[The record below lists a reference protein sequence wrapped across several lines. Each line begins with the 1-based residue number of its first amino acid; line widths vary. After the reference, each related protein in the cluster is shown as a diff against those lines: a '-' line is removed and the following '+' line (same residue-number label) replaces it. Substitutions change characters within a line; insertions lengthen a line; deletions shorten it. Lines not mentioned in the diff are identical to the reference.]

1 MVVRGNAPMIEN
13 STVSNGITRKSV
25 LRAMSVKLPAAV
37 SKQCAGDLGTVRQLN
52 GIEEVLKRILDILV
66 SFIALILLSPIMVL
80 VALFIAIEDGSP
92 VFYRQLRVGQH
103 GREFWFTKFRS
114 MRRDADAIKE
124 QLSKQNEAGD
134 VIFKM
139 ENDPRVTRVGRAI
152 RRLSIDELPQLWL
165 VLSGTMT
172 LVGPRPHLPK
182 EVDAYSTL
190 QKSRLQGKPGLL
202 CLREVTGRSRLTF
215 TEWVDLD
222 LEYLRHRSI
231 LLDCWVLLRVIPAVL
246 KAEGA
251 Y

>member
-1 MVVRGNAPMIEN
+1 MIEN
-13 STVSNGITRKSV
+13 STVSNGISRKSV
-25 LRAMSVKLPAAV
+25 RSAMSVKLPAAV
-37 SKQCAGDLGTVRQLN
+37 TKRCAGELGTVRPLS
-52 GIEEVLKRILDILV
+52 GIEQAIKRLLDIFV
-66 SFIALILLSPIMVL
+66 SATALIVLAPIMACVAVL
-80 VALFIAIEDGSP
+80 IAIEDGSP
-92 VFYRQLRVGQH
+92 IFYRQLRVGQD
-103 GREFWFTKFRS
+103 GCKFMFTKFRS
-114 MRRDADAIKE
+114 MRRDADAIRE
-124 QLSKQNEAGD
+124 DLMDDNEAGA

-139 ENDPRVTRVGRAI
+139 KNDPRVTRVGRAI
-152 RRLSIDELPQLWL
+152 RRLSVDELPQLWL

-215 TEWVDLD
+215 SEWVDLD
-222 LEYLRHRSI
+222 LEYLRHRSV

>member
-92 VFYRQLRVGQH
+92 VFYRQLRVGQN

>member
-1 MVVRGNAPMIEN
+1 MIDI
-13 STVSNGITRKSV
+13 STVSNGIARKSV
-25 LRAMSVKLPAAV
+25 QCAMSVKLPAAV
-37 SKQCAGDLGTVRQLN
+37 AKRCAGDLGTVRPLN
-52 GIEEVLKRILDILV
+52 AIERTIKRIVDVVV
-66 SFIALILLSPIMVL
+66 SVVALIVLSPIMAL
-80 VALFIAIEDGSP
+80 VALFIVLEDGSP
-92 VFYRQLRVGQH
+92 IFYRQLRVGQH

-124 QLSKQNEAGD
+124 QLMAENEAGD

-190 QKSRLQGKPGLL
+190 QKSRLEGKPGLL

-215 TEWVDLD
+215 SEWVDLD

-246 KAEGA
+246 KADGA

>member
-1 MVVRGNAPMIEN
+1 
-13 STVSNGITRKSV
+13 
-25 LRAMSVKLPAAV
+25 MSVKLPAAV
-37 SKQCAGDLGTVRQLN
+37 AKRCAGDLGTVRPLN
-52 GIEEVLKRILDILV
+52 AIERTIKRIVDVVV
-66 SFIALILLSPIMVL
+66 SVVALIVLSPIMAL
-80 VALFIAIEDGSP
+80 VALFIVLEDGSP
-92 VFYRQLRVGQH
+92 IFYRQLRVGQH

-124 QLSKQNEAGD
+124 QLMAENEAGD

-190 QKSRLQGKPGLL
+190 QKSRLEGKPGLL

-215 TEWVDLD
+215 SEWVDLD

-246 KAEGA
+246 KADGA

>member
-1 MVVRGNAPMIEN
+1 MIVRGNAPMIDN

-25 LRAMSVKLPAAV
+25 RRVMSVKLPAAV
-37 SKQCAGDLGTVRQLN
+37 SKHCAGELGTVRRLN
-52 GIEEVLKRILDILV
+52 AVEEATKRLLDIVV
-66 SFIALILLSPIMVL
+66 SAIALILLSPIMAC
-80 VALFIAIEDGSP
+80 VAVFIAIEDGSP
-92 VFYRQLRVGQH
+92 IFYRQLRVGQN

-124 QLSKQNEAGD
+124 QLMADNEAGE

-215 TEWVDLD
+215 SEWVDLD

>member
-1 MVVRGNAPMIEN
+1 MIDN
-13 STVSNGITRKSV
+13 STVSNGIARKSV
-25 LRAMSVKLPAAV
+25 QCAMSVKLPAAV
-37 SKQCAGDLGTVRQLN
+37 AKRCAGDLGTVRPLN
-52 GIEEVLKRILDILV
+52 AIERTTKRLV
-66 SFIALILLSPIMVL
+66 DVVVSVVALIVLSPIMAL
-80 VALFIAIEDGSP
+80 VALFIVFEDGSP
-92 VFYRQLRVGQH
+92 IFYRQLRVGQH

-124 QLSKQNEAGD
+124 QLMAENEAGD

-190 QKSRLQGKPGLL
+190 QKSRLEGKPGLL

-215 TEWVDLD
+215 SEWVDLD

-246 KAEGA
+246 KADGA

>member
-1 MVVRGNAPMIEN
+1 MRGNALMIEN
-13 STVSNGITRKSV
+13 LTASNGIARKSV
-25 LRAMSVKLPAAV
+25 RCAMSVKLPAV
-37 SKQCAGDLGTVRQLN
+37 ISKCCAGELGSVRPLTAFDETV
-52 GIEEVLKRILDILV
+52 KRILDIVV
-66 SFIALILLSPIMVL
+66 SAVALILLSPVMAC
-80 VALFIAIEDGSP
+80 VAIFIAIEDGTP

-103 GREFWFTKFRS
+103 GREFLFTKFRS
-114 MRRDADAIKE
+114 MRRDADAIK
-124 QLSKQNEAGD
+124 QHLSSQNEAGD

-139 ENDPRVTRVGRAI
+139 ANDPRVTRVGRAI

-215 TEWVDLD
+215 SEWVDLD